1 MYHALFFNLYN
12 RMKHIADF
20 RATGDYLPILNGV
33 LITDLVVI
41 ALLLSGLLGSVVL
54 KQWYREFTLSAV
66 IADVLI
72 IVIGI
77 VIARFLY
84 PFIFKEYSLGRF
96 LLLVVAIQVLHDL
109 LFYALVSSIPRG
121 RSRIVD
127 IFHTYGKEVGFQAVV
142 ADSLMMVSS
151 VLLATFLKQQTLNT
165 NLIVLLLS
173 VYAVPYMIYS
183 V

>member
-1 MYHALFFNLYN
+1 
-12 RMKHIADF
+12 MKNISNF
-20 RATGDYLPILNGV
+20 SNTGDYLPILNGV
-33 LITDLVVI
+33 LITDLLVI
-41 ALLLSGLLGSVVL
+41 ALLLSGVIGSVVL
-54 KQWYREFTLSAV
+54 KRWYREFTLAGV

-84 PFIFKEYSLGRF
+84 PFLFKEYSLGRF
-96 LLLVVAIQVLHDL
+96 LLLVVAIQVIHDL

-127 IFHTYGKEVGFQAVV
+127 IFRDYGKEVGFQAVV
-142 ADSLMMVSS
+142 SDSLMMVSS
-151 VLLATFLKQQTLNT
+151 VLLATLLKQQTLNT

-173 VYAVPYMIYS
+173 VYMVPYMVYS

>member
-1 MYHALFFNLYN
+1 
-12 RMKHIADF
+12 MKHIADF

-33 LITDLVVI
+33 LITDLLVI
-41 ALLLSGLLGSVVL
+41 ALLLSGLIGSVVL
-54 KQWYREFTLSAV
+54 KRWYREFTLAGV

-84 PFIFKEYSLGRF
+84 PVIFKEYSLGRF

-127 IFHTYGKEVGFQAVV
+127 IFRDYGKEVGFQAMV